1 MKIRQGEVLRTRVQ
15 FPAPPPT
22 QCNIALQTKLNR
34 LKQTQRRYRGKNNLQ
49 GNALAK
55 SLIRDVSGKLLIMV
69 YMKVKNAGLQL
80 RVHKF
85 DGKLSNE
92 AKDQNEL
99 RLNVEVFDGLVRK
112 AWVG

>member
-1 MKIRQGEVLRTRVQ
+1 
-15 FPAPPPT
+15 
-22 QCNIALQTKLNR
+22 
-34 LKQTQRRYRGKNNLQ
+34 
-49 GNALAK
+49 
-55 SLIRDVSGKLLIMV
+55 MV

-99 RLNVEVFDGLVRK
+99 RLNVEVNEGLVRK
-112 AWVG
+112 AWIG